1 VFAVSPSPA
10 ISSTAPAQEE
20 PLTYDLTVSADL
32 VDLADRVRA
41 FIDEEVIPREG
52 ALAQATHGVDDDLR
66 RELQS
71 LARARGVFAPTAPE
85 EFGGLG
91 LDHRAQSIILEES
104 GRSLI
109 GPTAMNCAAP
119 DEGNLLLLD
128 KVATP
133 AQRARYLAPLAR
145 GEMRSSFSMTE
156 PSPGAGADPNQ
167 LATVAERSADGWVIN
182 GRKWFIT
189 GALGAGFS
197 IVMARTDGGATMFL
211 VDADNPGMRVD
222 RVMDTLDRAF
232 TGGHCEVVFDDCR
245 VDDSAVLGSVDEGFR
260 YAQVRLGPARLTHC
274 MRWLGA
280 ARRAHEEAVR
290 YASERPMFGSHEAQ
304 LGMAQQLIADN
315 EIDIAAARG
324 LIWQAAWALDQG
336 RPARQETSVAKVFVA
351 EAVNRISDRAM
362 QLSGGRG
369 VSSDSPI
376 ASIFT
381 DIRPFR
387 IYDGPSEVHRW
398 SIARR
403 SVRRH
408 QGGTRPGD
416 WRFAR

>member
-1 VFAVSPSPA
+1 M
-10 ISSTAPAQEE
+10 
-20 PLTYDLTVSADL
+20 TYDLTVSSDL
-32 VDLADRVRA
+32 INLADQVRA

-52 ALAQATHGVDDDLR
+52 ALAGATHGIGDDLR
-66 RELQS
+66 RELQD
-71 LARARGVFAPTAPE
+71 LARVRGVFAPTAPV

-91 LDHRAQSIILEES
+91 LDHRAQSLILEES
-104 GRSLI
+104 GRSLM
-109 GPTAMNCAAP
+109 GPTALNCAAP

-128 KVATP
+128 KVTTP
-133 AQRARYLAPLAR
+133 DQRARYLAPLAR
-145 GEMRSSFSMTE
+145 GTVRSSFSMTE

-167 LATVAERSADGWVIN
+167 LSTVAERSGGGWVIN

-189 GALGAGFS
+189 GALGAAFS
-197 IVMARTDGGATMFL
+197 IVMARTGEGATMFL

-232 TGGHCEVVFDDCR
+232 SGGHCEVVFDDCH
-245 VDDSAVLGSVDEGFR
+245 VDASAVLGEVDQGFR

-290 YASERPMFGSHEAQ
+290 YAAERPMFGSHEAQ
-304 LGMAQQLIADN
+304 LGMAQQMIADN

-324 LIWQAAWALDQG
+324 LIWQAAWALDRG
-336 RPARQETSVAKVFVA
+336 LPARQETSVAKVFVA

-369 VSSDSPI
+369 VSADSPI
-376 ASIFT
+376 SSIFT

-408 QGGTRPGD
+408 QAGGRPGD
-416 WRFAR
+416 WRVAR